1 MRNDIYPYLC
11 ETKRKNM
18 KQEFKI
24 YKQGVT
30 DSMVIILSK
39 NGEPFNRID
48 KIKKYIMLGYD
59 VYDLNNNKINF

>member
-1 MRNDIYPYLC
+1 
-11 ETKRKNM
+11 M